1 MQEKYK
7 SMSNVPNLRFPGFT
21 GEWEV
26 KKLGEVASNKSGKY
40 NPINAVDSIKCV
52 EMEHLATETGQ
63 LLGYTDGS
71 KSGSIKNVFNEGD
84 VLFGKLRPYLKKYLQ
99 APFDGVC
106 SSEIWV
112 LKGKNISNDFLYRII
127 QTNSFIDLANQSSG
141 SKMPRADWNVV
152 ENGLFSIPSLPEQQK
167 IATFLSLID
176 ERIQTQNKIIEQL
189 KSLIDGLSEKLFT
202 QKLKFKDENDNV
214 FSGWE
219 VKKLQEVLSKYE
231 EKTTS
236 NNQYPI
242 LTSARTGIH
251 FQKDYFNDNEVASKD
266 NTGYNIVPKGYFT
279 YRHMSDDI
287 TFKFNINTICKKGIV
302 STLYPVFTT
311 VGLDDYFFKTYL
323 NKGQEFKNYAL
334 MQKQGGSRTYMYF
347 TKLIQLELAFP
358 CLDEQ
363 IKITNFLSQID
374 KKIEL
379 EKRLLVQ
386 YENQKKYLLQNLF
399 V

>member
-1 MQEKYK
+1 VVQKCQEQ
-7 SMSNVPNLRFPGFT
+7 
-21 GEWEV
+21 
-26 KKLGEVASNKSGKY
+26 
-40 NPINAVDSIKCV
+40 I
-52 EMEHLATETGQ
+52 
-63 LLGYTDGS
+63 
-71 KSGSIKNVFNEGD
+71 
-84 VLFGKLRPYLKKYLQ
+84 
-99 APFDGVC
+99 
-106 SSEIWV
+106 
-112 LKGKNISNDFLYRII
+112 
-127 QTNSFIDLANQSSG
+127 
-141 SKMPRADWNVV
+141 WNVV
-152 ENGLFSIPSLPEQQK
+152 ENGFFSIPLLLEHQK
-167 IATFLSLID
+167 IASFLSLID

-202 QKLKFKDENDNV
+202 QKLKFKDEKDNA

-251 FQKDYFNDNEVASKD
+251 FQKDYFNDNEVASKN

-287 TFKFNINTICKKGIV
+287 TFKFNINTICEKGIV

-347 TKLIQLELAFP
+347 TKLIQLELTFP
-358 CLDEQ
+358 CLEEQ
-363 IKITNFLSQID
+363 TKIASFLSQID
-374 KKIEL
+374 EKIEI
-379 EKRLLVQ
+379 EKQLLVQ